1 MLIQG
6 NDITFVHYP
15 ESSQTSESGER
26 FSVLLH
32 ETVWERLDRPGE
44 TASREYMMMALADIQ
59 YIIVKA
65 AHSERTEEAG
75 ISDISMDVGQE
86 RRTDLGLASAVEEC
100 SCPPGYKGLSCE
112 SCAPGYT
119 GSGGGLYLG
128 TCQPCDCNGKSSTCD
143 PEVGTCLVRLYSL
156 V

>member
-6 NDITFVHYP
+6 NNITFVHYP
-15 ESSQTSESGER
+15 ESSQTSEAGER

-75 ISDISMDVGQE
+75 ISEISMDVGQE
-86 RRTDLGLASAVEEC
+86 RRTDLSLASAVLKAQRRQ
-100 SCPPGYKGLSCE
+100 SMQLIISVISRVVGLNPIHPS
-112 SCAPGYT
+112 
-119 GSGGGLYLG
+119 
-128 TCQPCDCNGKSSTCD
+128 
-143 PEVGTCLVRLYSL
+143 
-156 V
+156 